1 MSVHHTI
8 SGSTI
13 TIAISGRFDFS
24 LHKDFRAALDPI
36 DSNNINNAIVD
47 MRTTEYIDSSALGML
62 LMLKNKMG
70 DNKEAVSVVNAKPE
84 VHKILEIA
92 NFGQLFTMKS

>member
-8 SGSTI
+8 SGNTI
-13 TIAISGRFDFS
+13 TITISGRFDFS
-24 LHKDFRAALDPI
+24 LHKDFRTALDPI
-36 DSNNINNAIVD
+36 DSNNINSAIVD

-70 DNKEAVSVVNAKPE
+70 DNKEAVSIVNAKPA
-84 VHKILEIA
+84 VLKILEIA